1 MSLLF
6 TYFSILCLCHN
17 AGDGITGKKHAVL
30 SKELSQC
37 HNESYNLINRLK
49 KEHLLDS
56 IIYESQ

>member
-30 SKELSQC
+30 SKELSQG
-37 HNESYNLINRLK
+37 HNEIDNLINGVK
-49 KEHLLDS
+49 KRTPFGQYNL
-56 IIYESQ
+56 